1 MVFRTVFNIYPGDEI
16 FVNYGEN
23 YWDDKRNS
31 KVRQLSVESMSRH
44 LDEIKLELDVV
55 KEDNLKLVDQVESI
69 KEALKE
75 FFGVEPAE
83 WLENM
88 KTGEL

>member
-31 KVRQLSVESMSRH
+31 KVRQSGTIRVSLSTKSTQ
-44 LDEIKLELDVV
+44 K
-55 KEDNLKLVDQVESI
+55 KY
-69 KEALKE
+69 
-75 FFGVEPAE
+75 
-83 WLENM
+83 
-88 KTGEL
+88 